1 METHYDL
8 KDSIELIMALNV
20 TGSDNS
26 QPWLSKDITNAP
38 RQIKI
43 TSGQNHIAFLSM
55 NSKWQ
60 PKYTKKTQD
69 HMAHMHPVLLE
80 PSISNVRN
88 DKQYNASAVFSAI
101 NCVNLQNKNKSC
113 KSDAKMV

>member
-20 TGSDNS
+20 TWSDNS

-38 RQIKI
+38 RQI
-43 TSGQNHIAFLSM
+43 SGQNHIAFLSM

-60 PKYTKKTQD
+60 PKYTQKTQD
-69 HMAHMHPVLLE
+69 CMAHMHPVLLE

-88 DKQYNASAVFSAI
+88 DKKCNAYAVFSAI